1 MQYDLTE
8 IDSYTRRLKVVV
20 PWEDLEGKYASF
32 LRNFTKKVKLPG
44 FRKGKVP
51 PQIIRRQYG
60 PATEADFAEKTV
72 QEYYVAGLDKTGMEP
87 INQATIRSVH
97 FHEGESLEFEATFEV
112 QPEVKLP
119 NYSKGMKFQQ
129 IIFDVEDAD
138 QELAIEDL
146 RRQHAT
152 LKTIDD
158 GAAEDHFVLADLQ
171 EVDEAGTPIIGRKA
185 ENQYLQLSADGPFGG
200 ENLTRLQGARKGDT
214 RRVIIPAEEGPPT
227 HYEITINQ
235 VAERILPD
243 LDDAFA
249 RQVDPTSENMD
260 QLGKNMRQRIQ
271 ESFEREAEQRLTR
284 EIADHFVR
292 NAKMEVP
299 ASMFESYMDNLIAD
313 MEREGDRQGNID
325 QDAVR
330 EQHRASI
337 NWNIKWY
344 LLRTRLIKEE
354 NITADDET
362 LNLRIDEMAASNAS
376 EAQKIKNFY
385 RRPENRRNL
394 REEMLTST
402 LIEQLKGYAKIKV
415 IHKPSSELR
424 KVGGK

>member
-1 MQYDLTE
+1 MQCDITE
-8 IDSYTRRLKVVV
+8 IDRFTRRLKVVV

-32 LRNFTKKVKLPG
+32 LRKFTKKVKLPG

-72 QEYYVAGLDKTGMEP
+72 QEYYVVGLDETGMVP

-112 QPEVKLP
+112 EPEVKLP
-119 NYSKGMKFQQ
+119 IYTKGMKFQQ
-129 IIFDVEDAD
+129 IIFDVEDTD

-146 RRQHAT
+146 RRQQAT
-152 LKTIDD
+152 LKTIDG

-185 ENQYLQLSADGPFGG
+185 ENQYLHLSADGPFGG
-200 ENLTRLQGARKGDT
+200 DNLTRLQGARKGDT
-214 RRVIIPAEEGPPT
+214 RRVIIPTVDGPPT

-249 RQVDPTSENMD
+249 RQVDPQAENVD
-260 QLGKNMRQRIQ
+260 QLGQNIRQRIQ
-271 ESFEREAEQRLTR
+271 VSFEREAEQRLTR
-284 EIADHFVR
+284 EIADYFVR
-292 NAKMEVP
+292 NANVEVP
-299 ASMFESYMDNLIAD
+299 ASMFKSYLDNVIAD
-313 MEREGDRQGNID
+313 MERESAPSENID
-325 QDAVR
+325 RDAVR

-354 NITADDET
+354 NITVEEEA

-394 REEMLTST
+394 REEMLTSK
-402 LIEQLKGYAKIKV
+402 LIERLKGYAKIKV
-415 IHKPSSELR
+415 IHKSSSELR

>member
-1 MQYDLTE
+1 MQHDISE
-8 IDSYTRRLKVVV
+8 INSYTRRLKVVV
-20 PWEDLEGKYASF
+20 PWEDLEDKYAAF
-32 LRNFTKKVKLPG
+32 LRKFTKKVKLPG

-51 PQIIRRQYG
+51 PQIIRRQFG
-60 PATEADFAEKTV
+60 PATEADFAEKTI
-72 QEYYVAGLDKTGMEP
+72 QEYYVAGLRETGLEP

-97 FHEGESLEFEATFEV
+97 FHESESLEFEATFEV
-112 QPEVKLP
+112 APEVKLP
-119 NYSKGMKFQQ
+119 NYTKGMKFQQ

-171 EVDEAGTPIIGRKA
+171 EVDEAGTPLIGRKA
-185 ENQYLQLSADGPFGG
+185 ENQYLQLTADGPFGG
-200 ENLTRLQGARKGDT
+200 DNLTRLKGAHNGDT
-214 RRVIIPAEEGPPT
+214 RRVIIPSEDGPPT
-227 HYEITINQ
+227 HYEVTINQ

-249 RQVDPTSENMD
+249 RLVDPGAENVD
-260 QLGKNMRQRIQ
+260 QLRQNLRQRIQ
-271 ESFEREAEQRLTR
+271 VSFERESEQRLTR

-292 NAKMEVP
+292 NAKVEVP
-299 ASMFESYMDNLIAD
+299 ASMFDSYLDNLIAD
-313 MEREGDRQGNID
+313 MEREGAPPEGIDR
-325 QDAVR
+325 DAVQQ
-330 EQHRASI
+330 QHKASI

-344 LLRTRLIKEE
+344 LSRTRLIKEE
-354 NITADDET
+354 NITVDEEA
-362 LNLRIDEMAASNAS
+362 LKRRIEELAESNAS

-385 RRPENRRNL
+385 HRPENRRNL
-394 REEMLTST
+394 REEMLTSA